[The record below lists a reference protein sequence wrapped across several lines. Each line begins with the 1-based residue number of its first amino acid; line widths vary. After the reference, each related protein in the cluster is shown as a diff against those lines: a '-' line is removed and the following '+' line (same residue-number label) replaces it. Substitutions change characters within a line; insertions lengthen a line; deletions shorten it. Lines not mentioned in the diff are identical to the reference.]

1 MNNIASFLSYAPM
14 ETVLRD
20 LDELSVFISRTGAI
34 ISVNRRGSEIL
45 GISEEE
51 ISGKNWFVDYVP
63 ASCSKDA
70 CDEFQL
76 KLSNKEESVF
86 IQDYQVICIDNV
98 EKPFSMNNRI
108 IKDNDGIVMC
118 VLVSGHETRTET
130 AQQDEN
136 QTFYKTLVEKSN
148 DAIIIHKDGIIR
160 FVNHNTCNA
169 TGYTE
174 DELIG
179 LNVLDLVTDRFRPV
193 VQKHMISRISGID
206 SPSIY
211 EIEILNK
218 SFNVIPAEI
227 NVSSI
232 QYEGERVFMVIARDL
247 SDRRHLEEQLL
258 HSQKME
264 AIGRL
269 AGGVAHDFNNIL
281 QVVTGYTE
289 LAQSTLDEDS
299 PLQEML
305 LQVSQAGERA
315 GSLVNQLLT
324 FSRNQLIVT
333 RILNLDEAI
342 TENLDTLKRVIG
354 ENINLEFLPSCDN
367 CFISSDQNM
376 IGQLLLNI
384 CLNARDAMPEGGN
397 ISVRTTGVF
406 LDREFCKKNPSSE
419 TGEYAMISISDT
431 GCGMDKE
438 TLSRIFEPFF
448 STKGI
453 TAGTGLGLSTV
464 YGIVN
469 QHDGIIT
476 AESERGK
483 GSTFEIYIPLAHE
496 TTLADEESSVSD
508 FNEDA
513 SRTIVITEDNEN
525 VRNLVSDILS
535 EAGHEVITAANG
547 EEAVLL
553 ISDSPDSVDL
563 VVLDVIMP
571 VLGGYEAADQIREIR
586 PDIPVIFCSGYNSKV
601 QDVEDSH
608 RNLYRSRFLPK
619 PYSIEQLLQTINELF
634 AESRITP
641 E

>member
-14 ETVLRD
+14 ETILRD
-20 LDELSVFISRTGAI
+20 LDELSLFISRTGAI
-34 ISVNRRGSEIL
+34 ISINRRGSEIL

-51 ISGKNWFVDYVP
+51 ISGKNWFVDYVT

-70 CDEFQL
+70 CDEFHL
-76 KLSNKEESVF
+76 KLNSKDDSVF
-86 IQDYQVICIDNV
+86 IQDYQVICKGEV
-98 EKPFSMNNRI
+98 EKLFSLNNRI
-108 IKDNDGIVMC
+108 VKDNDDIVMC

-130 AQQDEN
+130 AKGDEN

-160 FVNHNTCNA
+160 FVNNNTCKT

-179 LNVLDLVTDRFRPV
+179 LNFLDLITDRFRPIA
-193 VQKHMISRISGID
+193 QKHMISRITGID

-232 QYEGERVFMVIARDL
+232 QYDGERVFMVIARDL

-281 QVVTGYTE
+281 QVITGYTE
-289 LAQSTLDEDS
+289 LAQSSLDEDN
-299 PLQEML
+299 PVHEML
-305 LQVSQAGERA
+305 LQISQAGERA
-315 GSLVNQLLT
+315 GSLVKQLLT

-333 RILNLDEAI
+333 RILKLDEAI
-342 TENLDTLKRVIG
+342 TEHLDALKRVIG
-354 ENINLEFLPSCDN
+354 ENINLEFFPSCDN
-367 CFISSDQNM
+367 CFINSDQTM
-376 IGQLLLNI
+376 LGQILLNI
-384 CLNARDAMPEGGN
+384 CLNARDSMPEGGN
-397 ISVRTTGVF
+397 IQVKTAGVF
-406 LDREFCKKNPSSE
+406 LDREFCKKNSSSE
-419 TGEYAMISISDT
+419 PGEYAMISVSDT

-483 GSTFEIYIPLAHE
+483 GSTFEIYIPLAQK
-496 TTLADEESSVSD
+496 TALTDEESSVSECT
-508 FNEDA
+508 EDA
-513 SRTIVITEDNEN
+513 SRTIVITEDDEN
-525 VRNLVSDILS
+525 VRHLVSDILS
-535 EAGHEVITAANG
+535 DAGHEVITAANG

-553 ISDSPDSVDL
+553 ISDSPDNVDL

-586 PDIPVIFCSGYNSKV
+586 PNIPIIFCSGYNSKV

-608 RNLYRSRFLPK
+608 RNLDRSRFLPK
-619 PYSIEQLLQTINELF
+619 PYSIEQLLHTINELL
-634 AESRITP
+634 AESRIP